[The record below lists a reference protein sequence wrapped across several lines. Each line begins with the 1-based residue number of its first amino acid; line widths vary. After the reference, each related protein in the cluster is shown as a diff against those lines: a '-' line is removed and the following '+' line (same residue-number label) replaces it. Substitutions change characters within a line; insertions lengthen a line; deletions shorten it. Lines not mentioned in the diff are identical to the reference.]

1 MSWQALEAV
10 IGRAILDEGF
20 RSALFED
27 PEAALVEYELTES
40 EVAALK
46 AVDAESVD
54 ACAGRIGRRV
64 SMSLQQGDRCQSI
77 PAQK

>member
-27 PEAALVEYELTES
+27 PDAALVEYELTED
-40 EVAALK
+40 EMTALK
-46 AVDAESVD
+46 AVDVESVD
-54 ACAGRIGRRV
+54 ACAKGFARLASNRTALDV
-64 SMSLQQGDRCQSI
+64 KHSML
-77 PAQK
+77 P